1 MNSNPLTNESE
12 EVIQTPEE
20 SSFAD
25 ILSEFEHSHQA
36 ATESEATPA
45 AGLKGTVVTVNADSV
60 IIDIGRKMEGVL
72 PLDKLKAGGVDEV
85 KAGDTL
91 TVTVTGRNE
100 EGYYELSCMRAA
112 RPKDW
117 SGLEKAFAEKAIIA
131 GTVTE
136 AVKGGLRVDVG
147 APAFMPASRSGV
159 REMGDLEKLIGQ
171 EVRVRITKLDVAE
184 EDVVVDRRSVVEEE
198 TAKIRDEAFANLK
211 EGAVVRGTVRSLTEF
226 GAFVDLGGV
235 DGLLHV
241 TDISWHRVANPADVL
256 TAGESI
262 EVKIL
267 KINPSTRKIGLGLKQ
282 LVPDPWTVAAEKY
295 KVGDRIKGKVVRL
308 ADFGAFV
315 ELEAGVDGLIHLSEL
330 SWSRKIKKPS
340 DVVKTGD
347 NVEVVVLG
355 VNPADKRI
363 ALGLK
368 QALGDPWDEVSKKY
382 PEGTV
387 VEGQVVSIQKFGA
400 FVDLGDGIEGMIHVG
415 DISRE
420 KRIEHPKDVLA
431 NNQTVK
437 AVVLELDKS
446 RRRIRLGMKQLEP
459 TNADNYITEHQ
470 VGEVVTG
477 RVVEVRSERAKVELG
492 EGVHAECIL
501 AKAAAKS
508 EKSES
513 SAAKVD
519 VSALSAMLNARWKK
533 GEGQKS
539 EGGADLLKPGQIRK
553 FKILSFDA
561 SKKRIEVEIAN

>member
-1 MNSNPLTNESE
+1 MNSNPLTHDPE
-12 EVIQTPEE
+12 EAAQIPEE

-36 ATESEATPA
+36 SPESAAASA
-45 AGLKGTVVTVNADSV
+45 AGLKGTVVTVNSESV
-60 IIDIGRKMEGVL
+60 FVDIGRKMEGVL
-72 PLDKLKAGGVDEV
+72 PLDKLKESGIGEV
-85 KAGDTL
+85 KAGDSL
-91 TVTVTGRNE
+91 TVSVTGRNP
-100 EGYYELSCMRAA
+100 EGYYELSCLKVA

-117 SGLEKAFAEKAIIA
+117 SSLEKAFADKAIIA

-147 APAFMPASRSGV
+147 ARAFMPASRSGV
-159 REMGDLEKLIGQ
+159 REMADLEKLIGQ
-171 EVRVRITKLDVAE
+171 EIRVRITKLDVAE

-198 TAKIRDEAFANLK
+198 SNKLRDEAFANLK

-226 GAFVDLGGV
+226 GAFIDLGGV

-241 TDISWHRVANPADVL
+241 TDISWHRVTNPADVL

-295 KVGDRIKGKVVRL
+295 KIGDRIKGKVVRL

-315 ELEAGVDGLIHLSEL
+315 ELDPGVDGLIHLSEM

-340 DVVKTGD
+340 EILKTGET
-347 NVEVVVLG
+347 VEVVVLG
-355 VNPADKRI
+355 VNVADKRI

-368 QALGDPWDEVSKKY
+368 QALGDPWDEVGQKY

-415 DISRE
+415 DLSRE
-420 KRIEHPKDVLA
+420 KRIEHPKDVLTQ
-431 NNQTVK
+431 NQTVK

-459 TNADNYITEHQ
+459 TNADTFIAEHQ
-470 VGEVVTG
+470 VGETVTG
-477 RVVEVRSERAKVELG
+477 RVVEVRSDRAKVELG
-492 EGVHAECIL
+492 EGVNAECML
-501 AKAAAKS
+501 AKVASTKEKAVSTAAT
-508 EKSES
+508 
-513 SAAKVD
+513 VD
-519 VSALSAMLNARWKK
+519 VSALSAMLNARWKS
-533 GEGQKS
+533 GEGTKS
-539 EGGADLLKPGQIRK
+539 ADGPDLLKPGQIR
-553 FKILSFDA
+553 SFRITAFDP
-561 SKKRIEVEIAN
+561 SKKRIDLEIAS